1 MCRLTNVAIFLKKLK
16 FSPCVPERAN
26 LRELGKIQFAYARRT
41 RISPPSKC
49 VFFVRLW
56 QCSYFQDC
64 LCVILPTHRYAY
76 YTTRDTR
83 QARHPPPRLL
93 LFCFLSQC
101 YCSAGGGGGHMTHTC
116 CSDTHSLIPQKN
128 KSQRNFTACCRYGKW
143 SYCSYL
149 CFTVETPG
157 VKKHHLC

>member
-1 MCRLTNVAIFLKKLK
+1 MFPSSLTLIPPSKKRRRKSRLFFSCTFMCRLTNVAIFKKKLK

-26 LRELGKIQFAYARRT
+26 LRELGKIQFAHARRT

-101 YCSAGGGGGHMTHTC
+101 YCSAGGVG
-116 CSDTHSLIPQKN
+116 D
-128 KSQRNFTACCRYGKW
+128 R
-143 SYCSYL
+143 
-149 CFTVETPG
+149 
-157 VKKHHLC
+157 